1 MINASIELDLDDMI
15 NLQIGKTIII
25 ENDNIKIK
33 IKRKK

>member
-33 IKRKK
+33 IKRK

>member
-15 NLQIGKTIII
+15 KLQTGKTIII

-33 IKRKK
+33 IKRK